1 MIVLNILVSK
11 VTESYHSGIRT
22 FIDSL
27 YDNYNSKCPS
37 SAHNDDNDGKL
48 TEPEERGGESYAE
61 CWLASPHH
69 HGTQLTPASCHHAR
83 CTQVG
88 GGGGRD
94 ALSPGMWHRQP
105 HLTIVAFLACTAQ
118 YNNIKPD
125 LIQLFVLTKPQLSRS
140 PEYAALHV

>member
-1 MIVLNILVSK
+1 MMNSQMTTRIVLNILNCK
-11 VTESYHSGIRT
+11 VTESYHSGIRI

-48 TEPEERGGESYAE
+48 PEPEERGGESYAE

-88 GGGGRD
+88 AVVGGTQWPLECGT
-94 ALSPGMWHRQP
+94 ASLASLLSHSLPG
-105 HLTIVAFLACTAQ
+105 TAQ
-118 YNNIKPD
+118 
-125 LIQLFVLTKPQLSRS
+125 
-140 PEYAALHV
+140 

>member
-1 MIVLNILVSK
+1 MTTRIVLNILNCK
-11 VTESYHSGIRT
+11 VTESYHSGIRI

-37 SAHNDDNDGKL
+37 SAHNDGKL
-48 TEPEERGGESYAE
+48 PEPEERGGESYAE

-88 GGGGRD
+88 AVVGGTQWPLECGT
-94 ALSPGMWHRQP
+94 ASLASLLSHSLP
-105 HLTIVAFLACTAQ
+105 CTA
-118 YNNIKPD
+118 
-125 LIQLFVLTKPQLSRS
+125 R
-140 PEYAALHV
+140 